1 MNLRRL
7 SLKNLQDREYL
18 SGRFIGFTE
27 WVPSRI
33 FRRRP
38 IFGIVDLIYKRWRTL
53 KMVR

>member
-27 WVPSRI
+27 WGAVPNLSSKADLRH
-33 FRRRP
+33 RR
-38 IFGIVDLIYKRWRTL
+38 FDL
-53 KMVR
+53 